1 MKRLLLT
8 AALACAVAFASAAS
22 PAQAAPPTDAQIDRL
37 MDTMEMRRTLD
48 EMFGQIDAMSES
60 MGMQMLGEDASPQQR
75 ESLKRIVSQ
84 QQQAMRKAM
93 DWDAMAPIYRRIYA
107 RLFTAEEVDAM
118 IAFYG
123 SDTGRGI
130 MRKMPQAMQLSM
142 EEMQPIMMRMMGEMK
157 QSMETEIEHSRK
169 QDGGN

>member
-1 MKRLLLT
+1 
-8 AALACAVAFASAAS
+8 
-22 PAQAAPPTDAQIDRL
+22 
-37 MDTMEMRRTLD
+37 MRRTLE

-75 ESLKRIVSQ
+75 ESLKRVVSQ

-107 RLFTAEEVDAM
+107 KLFTAEEVDAM
-118 IAFYG
+118 IVFYG

-142 EEMQPIMMRMMGEMK
+142 EEMQPIMMEMMGDLRKSLED
-157 QSMETEIEHSRK
+157 ETARMRAQRDSAPTTP
-169 QDGGN
+169 